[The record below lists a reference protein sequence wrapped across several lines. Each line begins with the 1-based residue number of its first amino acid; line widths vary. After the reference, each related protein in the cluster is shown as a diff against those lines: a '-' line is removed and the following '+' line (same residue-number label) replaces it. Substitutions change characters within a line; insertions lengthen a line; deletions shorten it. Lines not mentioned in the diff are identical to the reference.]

1 MIPISPIAGTH
12 ELFLT
17 RKRRKSEGF
26 GRKKEPEN
34 HRPHQPLA
42 RGEQPEFREG
52 ASEQK
57 RHFQSN
63 SPTQLHTRPLGYQPN
78 NLFLFR

>member
-1 MIPISPIAGTH
+1 MVAAGTH

-26 GRKKEPEN
+26 GRKKEPEKHEN
-34 HRPHQPLA
+34 QPLA
-42 RGEQPEFREG
+42 RNEQPEFCEG

-57 RHFQSN
+57 RRS
-63 SPTQLHTRPLGYQPN
+63 SGLHISHPSGQAMYRSRHYQ
-78 NLFLFR
+78 

>member
-1 MIPISPIAGTH
+1 MVTAGTH

-26 GRKKEPEN
+26 GRKRRPEN
-34 HRPHQPLA
+34 RRPHQPLA
-42 RGEQPEFREG
+42 RCEQPEFCEG

-57 RHFQSN
+57 RRFSGI
-63 SPTQLHTRPLGYQPN
+63 PIPHTPETNPGIGPGTIPEEY
-78 NLFLFR
+78 